1 MAKVNLPEQE
11 NPRNGRSSRLG
22 GQRQEPR
29 VQPTKEMQSTLQ
41 GCLGMNGDEQER
53 RAKELHW
60 EQEHSR
66 LLSVQ

>member
-1 MAKVNLPEQE
+1 MDAPAGSVQ
-11 NPRNGRSSRLG
+11 
-22 GQRQEPR
+22 QRATQGS
-29 VQPTKEMQSTLQ
+29 TYKEMPLTLQ

-53 RAKELHW
+53 RAKELYW